1 MLGAFPTNSKQIE
14 PQLMRKFLLQQQ
26 VFSCQMPD
34 PFSAL
39 NFNNDRSLTGSVLQT
54 VSSAPANSLQ
64 LQSLSHC
71 TIGSSDY
78 ETRPCH
84 NIRALPP
91 LKEHILDDSAMSD
104 VRWMYEQLYPGE
116 DICIIERINRICQSC
131 SKLTVCEEVLSS
143 HNTRNSYVAVHWKS
157 PVDSASTS
165 LRFGFIQFFLIQV
178 IVTSKGPKEHTL
190 AVVNWLKPHPD
201 TMYFGST
208 SFVLRNDFE
217 GINKYSY
224 VPVQRIASRCCFGNL
239 DLKLS
244 AGDENVTVVIP
255 IPFKFSL

>member
-14 PQLMRKFLLQQQ
+14 PQLMRKYLLQQQ

-34 PFSAL
+34 PFFL
-39 NFNNDRSLTGSVLQT
+39 HGSFLQT

-64 LQSLSHC
+64 LQSWPHC

-84 NIRALPP
+84 NIWALPP

-104 VRWMYEQLYPGE
+104 VSWMYEQLYLGD
-116 DICIIERINRICQSC
+116 DICINRICHSC

-143 HNTRNSYVAVHWKS
+143 HNSRNSCVAAHWKL

-165 LRFGFIQFFLIQV
+165 LRFGFTHFFLIQA
-178 IVTSKGPKEHTL
+178 IVTSRGPKEHTL
-190 AVVNWLKPHPD
+190 AVVNWLK
-201 TMYFGST
+201 
-208 SFVLRNDFE
+208 VAR
-217 GINKYSY
+217 
-224 VPVQRIASRCCFGNL
+224 
-239 DLKLS
+239 
-244 AGDENVTVVIP
+244 
-255 IPFKFSL
+255 